1 MSSIL
6 SSTPASTTAASTP
19 SSIGQTALTDL
30 GTQGTITS
38 TGLGSGLDI
47 NSIVQQLVAAEGA
60 GQTKLLTAQK
70 TTLQTQISA
79 YGQLQ
84 AAISGVQAA
93 LASLSTAQQ
102 FEGTLASVADKT
114 IASATTDATA
124 SAGTYSLGVT
134 QLATGSKLASGPV
147 ASSTTVVGT
156 GTLTISV
163 GTKPFNV
170 VIDSTNNTLSGIA
183 SAINAAAAGSGV
195 TATLVTANDGVR
207 LVLSGATT
215 GAANAVTVTQSG
227 GDGGLA
233 NLVYDPA
240 NSNTKLTQL
249 QGAQDA
255 IVTLDGNSYNSA
267 SNVVTG
273 LLTGVTLNLTAA
285 TATGVTTSLVVS
297 GDQSG
302 ARTAVQT
309 LITSY
314 NTLQQSA
321 AALSGYNAST
331 GTAGPLLGDSL
342 LSNLLNQI
350 NEAIGSQVKLPA
362 GTPFNTL
369 AGLGIV
375 AAADGTL
382 SANSTTVNAAF
393 TNNFAAVAQLFSGTD
408 GIATKLSAVLDQY
421 TKPGGVLAAE
431 NTTLQQGLTN
441 VATATTALNQH
452 LASVQANLLAQ
463 YNAMDLLVAQ
473 LKSTGTSLQAQLDS
487 IYYPG
492 KASTAVP

>member
-6 SSTPASTTAASTP
+6 SSTPAATAGP
-19 SSIGQTALTDL
+19 SSPSAIGQTALTDL
-30 GTQGTITS
+30 GAQGTITS

-47 NSIVQQLVAAEGA
+47 NSIVQQLVAAEGQ

-70 TTLQTQISA
+70 TKLQTQISA

-84 AAISGVQAA
+84 AAIAGVEAA
-93 LASLSTAQQ
+93 LAGLSTAQQ
-102 FEGTLASVADKT
+102 FEGTLATVADKS
-114 IASATTDATA
+114 IAGASTDSTA

-134 QLATGSKLASGPV
+134 QLATGTKLASGPI

-163 GTKPFNV
+163 GTKPFSV
-170 VIDSTNNTLSGIA
+170 VINSTNNTLSGIA
-183 SAINAAAAGSGV
+183 AAINAAATGSGV

-215 GAANAVTVTQSG
+215 GAANAVTVTQTG

-240 NSNTKLTQL
+240 NSNTKLTKL

-255 IVTLDGNSYNSA
+255 IVTLDGNAYNSA

-285 TATGVTTSLVVS
+285 TSTGVTTALVVS

-321 AALSGYNAST
+321 S
-331 GTAGPLLGDSL
+331 
-342 LSNLLNQI
+342 
-350 NEAIGSQVKLPA
+350 
-362 GTPFNTL
+362 
-369 AGLGIV
+369 
-375 AAADGTL
+375 TL
-382 SANSTTVNAAF
+382 SS
-393 TNNFAAVAQLFSGTD
+393 
-408 GIATKLSAVLDQY
+408 
-421 TKPGGVLAAE
+421 
-431 NTTLQQGLTN
+431 
-441 VATATTALNQH
+441 
-452 LASVQANLLAQ
+452 
-463 YNAMDLLVAQ
+463 YN
-473 LKSTGTSLQAQLDS
+473 
-487 IYYPG
+487 
-492 KASTAVP
+492 